1 MSARKHLENG
11 KDTLLPMMSACFY
24 NCIYLLLILIYTIP
38 HLLSYKPFMGSASHV
53 LAFPKKDFLTE
64 CIAFRLLVTIFRKLV
79 TQNSKQ
85 TRISSKIHLIGIILF
100 NISMNSLS
108 FTSVLLA
115 RQIFLF
121 NSVISFIF
129 TCVVLLISFHKNR

>member
-64 CIAFRLLVTIFRKLV
+64 CIQITGHNFQEVGYLEQQADEDFF
-79 TQNSKQ
+79 QNSLDWDY
-85 TRISSKIHLIGIILF
+85 TL
-100 NISMNSLS
+100 
-108 FTSVLLA
+108 
-115 RQIFLF
+115 
-121 NSVISFIF
+121 
-129 TCVVLLISFHKNR
+129 